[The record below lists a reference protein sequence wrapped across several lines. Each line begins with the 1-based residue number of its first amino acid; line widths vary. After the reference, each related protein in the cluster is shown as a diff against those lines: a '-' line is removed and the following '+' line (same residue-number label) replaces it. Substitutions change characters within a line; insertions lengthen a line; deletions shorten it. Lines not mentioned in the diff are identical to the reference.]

1 MQLNTAITLTV
12 GGEIINLTNID
23 VVIMDYN
30 TKKLVVARLAP
41 FLKPLLLWKGEE
53 YDSIGDYT
61 QSQVENKILELL
73 GEDIQ
78 QSLQSLIIQE

>member
-12 GGEIINLTNID
+12 GGETINLTTID

-41 FLKPLLLWKGEE
+41 FFKPLLLWKGEE

-61 QSQVENKILELL
+61 QSQVEAKILELL

-78 QSLQSLIIQE
+78 RSLQSLIIQE